1 MTEQDVLTYWAVG
14 MATATALACL
24 AAVLLIANLRMA
36 QKIERST
43 GAALEVIK
51 RIRERTEL
59 DAEAENVHQVTSQLS
74 TVAESFLARA
84 EQVKSKKA
92 ALNPNDMGHKENG
105 R

>member
-1 MTEQDVLTYWAVG
+1 MTEQDVLTYWTVG
-14 MATATALACL
+14 LATATAIACL

-51 RIRERTEL
+51 RIREQTEL
-59 DAEAENVHQVTSQLS
+59 EAEAEKANQAIGQLN
-74 TVAESFLARA
+74 TAAESFLARA
-84 EQVKSKKA
+84 EEVKPKQA
-92 ALNPNDMGHKENG
+92 TVIPNGKGRKENG

>member
-1 MTEQDVLTYWAVG
+1 MTELDVLTYWTVG
-14 MATATALACL
+14 LATATAVACL

-43 GAALEVIK
+43 VATLEVIK

-59 DAEAENVHQVTSQLS
+59 DAELEKVNLATRQLN
-74 TVAESFLARA
+74 TAAESFLVRVEKIA
-84 EQVKSKKA
+84 STKA
-92 ALNPNDMGHKENG
+92 AVIPIKSHKENG